1 MLRIA
6 LASSWQH
13 RRRLLG
19 TALAVVLGTA
29 FLVGTLVLSDTIR
42 ASFRTVF
49 TDVNAGI
56 DAVVRGEPLAEG
68 ASSRRALV
76 DAALVD
82 ELAALDRVGS
92 VAPEV
97 EALAQVVGA
106 DGTSIG
112 GDGPPTLGVNW
123 IEDPVLAPY
132 ELVEGRAPTAA
143 GEVVIDVDT
152 AEVGQLSVGDVAVV
166 RTPAPIEV
174 EVVGLLTPRGG
185 SGAGVTITAFPTAE
199 AQRLLL
205 GDEDRVTRILLAA
218 DGGDD
223 QQLVDRI
230 TPVLPDGVEAVTGT
244 VYTNEALDDLG
255 RSFLD
260 FFEAFLLVFAAIAL
274 LVATFSIYNTF
285 SITVAQRLR
294 ESALLRALGAS
305 RRQVLASVLLEA
317 LLTGL
322 VAAVLGL
329 GLGIALAAGLLGLLG
344 LLGQFGLPV
353 EGAGLEVGARSVGAA
368 FAVGVGITLLAS
380 LLPAVRA
387 SRVAPL
393 AALREVSVD
402 RSDQSR
408 GRRWAGLA
416 ALAVGA
422 VFVVL
427 ALTGEDGALRRA
439 AVGAVGVSI
448 GVFLLGPVTA
458 RPLAGVIGGP
468 IRRLR
473 GVTGG
478 LAHRNAVRNPGRT
491 ASTSSALMVG
501 VGIVTLF
508 TVVAASINA
517 TIDEAVRGGFGGDLV
532 IQGGGFS
539 GAGISPQLVTEVD
552 ALPQVDR
559 AFGVGFGQGLVDGEE
574 RTYSVVDPDAVTG
587 VLDLEL
593 VAGSLADLGDDGLA
607 VDEQS
612 ARERGWELGDAVE
625 LDLLT
630 GTVLELHVRAL
641 FEAGPGDAVGALIVP
656 LEPVAA
662 AVPQLAYVSAFVLL
676 ADGVGIPE
684 GQAAVE
690 QVAAEHGRPEV
701 LDRDAYAEQATGDV
715 DQLLGIVY
723 VLLALAI
730 VIALMGITNTLSL
743 SVHERT
749 REIGLLRA
757 LGQTRSQL
765 RAMVRWESVIVA
777 LFGTATGLVLGTFLG
792 WVFIRAIAAEEGIGT
807 FAAPLGPLSLVV
819 ALGALVGIV
828 AALRPAR
835 RAARL
840 DVLTA
845 IATE

>member
-1 MLRIA
+1 MLRIT
-6 LASSWQH
+6 LATAWQH
-13 RRRLLG
+13 RRRLFG

-42 ASFRTVF
+42 GSFRTVF

-56 DAVVRGEPLAEG
+56 DTVVRAEG
-68 ASSRRALV
+68 TGGDDVTRQRGLV

-82 ELAALDRVGS
+82 ELAGVDGVGS
-92 VAPEV
+92 VAPEI

-106 DGTSIG
+106 DGASIG
-112 GDGPPTLGVNW
+112 GEGPPTLGVNW
-123 IEDPVLAPY
+123 IEDATLAPY
-132 ELVEGRAPTAA
+132 DLVEGRAPAGP
-143 GEVVIDVDT
+143 GEVVLDVDT
-152 AEVGQLSVGDVAVV
+152 AEVGDLAVGDTTIV
-166 RTPAPIEV
+166 RTPAPIDV
-174 EVVGLLTPRGG
+174 EVVGLLAPRGG
-185 SGAGVTITAFPTAE
+185 SAAGVTVTAFTTEE

-205 GDEDRVTRILLAA
+205 GRDDRVTRILLAA
-218 DGGDD
+218 GSGVSE
-223 QQLVDRI
+223 QELADRAAAL
-230 TPVLPDGVEAVTGT
+230 LPDGTEAVTGT
-244 VYTNEALDDLG
+244 VYTEEALDDLG
-255 RSFLD
+255 RDFLN

-317 LLTGL
+317 VLTGL
-322 VAAVLGL
+322 VASVLGL
-329 GLGIALAAGLLGLLG
+329 GLGIALAAGLLGLLA
-344 LLGQFGLPV
+344 QFGFPV
-353 EGAGLEVGARSVGAA
+353 EGTGLVVGGRALVGA
-368 FAVGVGITLLAS
+368 FAVGVGVTLLAS

-408 GRRWAGLA
+408 VRLGIGLA
-416 ALAVGA
+416 LVVTGG
-422 VFVVL
+422 VFVAL
-427 ALTGEDGALRRA
+427 ALTADAGALRRA
-439 AVGAVGVSI
+439 AVAAVAVSI

-458 RPLAGVIGGP
+458 RPMTALVAGPVQ
-468 IRRLR
+468 RLR
-473 GVTGG
+473 GVTGA
-478 LAHRNAVRNPGRT
+478 LARRNAVRNPRRT

-508 TVVAASINA
+508 TVVAGSVKA
-517 TIDEAVRGGFGGDLV
+517 TIDDAISGGFGGDLV
-532 IQGGGFS
+532 VQSRGFS
-539 GAGISPQLVTEVD
+539 GAGLSPDLVAEVRE
-552 ALPQVDR
+552 LPEVDR
-559 AFGVGFGQGLVDGEE
+559 ALGLALGAGLVDGRE
-574 RTYSVVDPDAVTG
+574 RVFSVVDPAA
-587 VLDLEL
+587 LDGMLGLDVVE
-593 VAGSLADLGDDGLA
+593 GSLYDLPDDGIAVSRATAEEEGWALGDIVEVAL
-607 VDEQS
+607 VD
-612 ARERGWELGDAVE
+612 
-625 LDLLT
+625 
-630 GTVLELHVRAL
+630 GTVLSQRIGAV
-641 FEAGPGDAVGALIVP
+641 FESQAADAVGTLIVP
-656 LEPVAA
+656 FDAYAPH
-662 AVPQLAYVSAFVLL
+662 AVQLAYVSALVDV
-676 ADGVGIPE
+676 ADGVSVAQ

-690 QVAAEHGRPEV
+690 AVAARHGSPDV
-701 LDRDAYAEQATGDV
+701 LDREAFTERAVGDV

-757 LGQTRSQL
+757 LGQTRRQL

-792 WVFIRAIAAEEGIGT
+792 WVFIRAIAVDEGFGT
-807 FAAPLGPLSLVV
+807 FAAPVGQLALVV
-819 ALGALVGIV
+819 ALGAVVGVV

-840 DVLTA
+840 DVLDA